1 VTALLNLK
9 ENKMAKEDNQIAE
22 AIQNI
27 ADELSYHRL
36 ESSEFNGYTI
46 GDSLGFIADA
56 MVRIA
61 EAMEEAN
68 KRK

>member
-1 VTALLNLK
+1 
-9 ENKMAKEDNQIAE
+9 MAKEENQIAE
-22 AIQNI
+22 AINNLV
-27 ADELSYHRL
+27 DELGYHRQ
-36 ESSEFNGYTI
+36 EASEFNGYTI
-46 GDSLGFIADA
+46 SDSLGFIADA

>member
-1 VTALLNLK
+1 
-9 ENKMAKEDNQIAE
+9 MAKEDNQIAE

-27 ADELSYHRL
+27 ADELGYHRQ
-36 ESSEFNGYTI
+36 ESSQFNGYTI
-46 GDSLGFIADA
+46 SDSLGFIADA

-68 KRK
+68 KRR

>member
-1 VTALLNLK
+1 MANK
-9 ENKMAKEDNQIAE
+9 EENQIAE
-22 AIQNI
+22 AINNLT
-27 ADELSYHRL
+27 DELSYHRF
-36 ESSEFNGYTI
+36 ENSEFNGYTI

-56 MVRIA
+56 IVRIA

>member
-1 VTALLNLK
+1 
-9 ENKMAKEDNQIAE
+9 MAKEDNQIAE

-27 ADELSYHRL
+27 ADELSNLRFE
-36 ESSEFNGYTI
+36 ESQFNGYTI

>member
-1 VTALLNLK
+1 
-9 ENKMAKEDNQIAE
+9 MPQIAE
-22 AIQNI
+22 AINNLT
-27 ADELSYHRL
+27 DELSYHRQ
-36 ESSEFNGYTI
+36 EASQFNGYTI
-46 GDSLGFIADA
+46 SDSLGFIADA